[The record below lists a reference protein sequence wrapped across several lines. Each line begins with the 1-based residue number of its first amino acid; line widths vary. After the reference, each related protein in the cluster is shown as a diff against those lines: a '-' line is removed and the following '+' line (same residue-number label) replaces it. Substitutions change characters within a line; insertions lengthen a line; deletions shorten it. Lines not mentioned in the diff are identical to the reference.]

1 MENNRNETVSVKGFY
16 YDLEKSPHVWV
27 SPCGDSYRLPSAKRV
42 EMMEKYSTREI
53 EKLEKFLMKSG
64 MNETIPPEIIHLL
77 KRCMTDA
84 VYKSIVG

>member
-1 MENNRNETVSVKGFY
+1 MEKNRNDIVSVKGFY

-27 SPCGDSYRLPSAKRV
+27 SPCGDSYKLPSAKRV
-42 EMMEKYSTREI
+42 EMMDKYSAQEI
-53 EKLEKFLMKSG
+53 EKLDRFLIRSG
-64 MNETIPPEIIHLL
+64 MNETLPPEIIHLL

>member
-16 YDLEKSPHVWV
+16 YDLEKSPHVWT

-42 EMMEKYSTREI
+42 EMMEKYSSQEI
-53 EKLEKFLMKSG
+53 GKLDRFLTKSG
-64 MNETIPPEIIHLL
+64 MSETLPPEIIHLL

-84 VYKSIVG
+84 VYKRIVG